1 MTGGKNGSTPAE
13 NLLQMRS
20 KRVFDT
26 PAEPEHSKCVA
37 HPTKRAWKDAME
49 AIREAEAR
57 SEAARMPIVAYR
69 CESCG
74 DIHLCKRQNARDG
87 SILERPVIP
96 DPDPPLVLGN
106 ADAKRKVLR
115 DFLAQRDEATTD
127 ELCELLD
134 VGRKSLTGYM
144 ADLPWH
150 NTRGRHARWV
160 PDEQVAEIRPLV
172 PPTPANFEVFKGKG
186 QSARNL
192 KALEASQSRHPSAQ
206 MMGWETMPKLDTIR
220 HIPVGDLLDML
231 TAMGRELRIQTRD
244 TP

>member
-1 MTGGKNGSTPAE
+1 MTGGKNGSTPFE
-13 NLLQMRS
+13 NLAQMRQ
-20 KRVFDT
+20 KRVFET
-26 PAEPEHSKCVA
+26 NAEPEHSKCVA

-69 CESCG
+69 CESCS
-74 DIHLCKRQNARDG
+74 DVHLCKRQNARVG
-87 SILERPVIP
+87 SILERPVLP

-115 DFLAQRDEATTD
+115 DFLAERDETTTD

-134 VGRKSLTGYM
+134 VGRKSLTSYM

-160 PDEQVAEIRPLV
+160 PDATTEPVDEVALPA
-172 PPTPANFEVFKGKG
+172 PANFEVFRGKG

-192 KALEASQSRHPSAQ
+192 KALDASQSRHPAAQ
-206 MMGWETMPKLDTIR
+206 QVGWETMPKLDTIR